1 MLHVQDPEQRPSAA
15 ELQGDP
21 FVRSAALPELLI
33 RRMADHMAR
42 QRPVGTITL
51 FGIIRYRVYWR
62 GIAEKSI
69 KNTLPWHEKSLYGT
83 ADCCM
88 L

>member
-42 QRPVGTITL
+42 QRPVGTNTY

-69 KNTLPWHEKSLYGT
+69 KNTPPWHEESLYGT